1 MSLGR
6 VRISNFLATLKDE
19 LRNISYL
26 QDWDVEVHALSIDL
40 ALKTTDL
47 VKLECAFTAIDS
59 EEEFSGEDASPHD
72 TETGLH

>member
-6 VRISNFLATLKDE
+6 VRISNLLGTLKDE

-40 ALKTTDL
+40 ALKTTEL
-47 VKLECAFTAIDS
+47 VKLECAFTAINS
-59 EEEFSGEDASPHD
+59 EEEAGGEDASPHD
-72 TETGLH
+72 AETGLH